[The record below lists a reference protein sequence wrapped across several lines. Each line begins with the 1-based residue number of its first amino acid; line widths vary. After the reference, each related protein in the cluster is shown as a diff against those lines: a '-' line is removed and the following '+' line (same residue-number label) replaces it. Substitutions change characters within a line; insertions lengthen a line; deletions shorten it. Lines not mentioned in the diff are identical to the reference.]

1 MLLRLSCGESCK
13 LWGYWIYSTHAKRA
27 DYNIN
32 RLQELAFFV
41 SVPGMDQKRPDPY
54 ATLGEFIK
62 RQRELSQLSLRQL
75 ADICGISNPYLSQI
89 ERGLRTPSSMILQSL
104 AKGLRISAET
114 LYTQAGILDPREA
127 EESDV
132 IKEIMHDPDLSARQR
147 EMMIDMY
154 RSFRKVN
161 DAEGPS

>member
-1 MLLRLSCGESCK
+1 MRVASYGGIGFIVFSPKERPK
-13 LWGYWIYSTHAKRA
+13 IFR
-27 DYNIN
+27 

-41 SVPGMDQKRPDPY
+41 SVIDMDQKRPDPY

-132 IKEIMHDPDLSARQR
+132 IKAIMHDPDLSARQR

>member
-1 MLLRLSCGESCK
+1 MLR
-13 LWGYWIYSTHAKRA
+13 AK
-27 DYNIN
+27 

-41 SVPGMDQKRPDPY
+41 SMPYMAQKQPDPY

-114 LYTQAGILDPREA
+114 LYTQAGILDPQEA

-132 IKEIMHDPDLSARQR
+132 IKAVLHDPDLSARQR

-154 RSFRKVN
+154 RSFRQVN
-161 DAEGPS
+161 ETSSTT

>member
-1 MLLRLSCGESCK
+1 MRVASYGGIGFIVLSPKERSK
-13 LWGYWIYSTHAKRA
+13 IF
-27 DYNIN
+27 N

-41 SVPGMDQKRPDPY
+41 SVLDMDQKRPDPY

-132 IKEIMHDPDLSARQR
+132 IKAIMHDPDLSARQR

-161 DAEGPS
+161 NAEGQP